1 MKDLHGNDYINSEDV
16 IENVDELEND
26 IQTLQEELDELTQE
40 LDTLEGEINALSP
53 ERNRQRQELDI
64 LVSDRTE
71 REDTGMSAADIAEK
85 IEDTNTGIRGLESE
99 IEALEKALENLEGR
113 INRHRER
120 ISETEEELKPYKDLA
135 EQCQNYGDWKHGT
148 RLIRKSEFKKYAR
161 EFAEDTGAVD
171 ENADWPVNCIDWDQA
186 ADELENDYSSF
197 YFDGEEYLMR
207 D

>member
-1 MKDLHGNDYINSEDV
+1 MKDLRGNDYINSEDV

-26 IQTLQEELDELTQE
+26 IQTLKEELDELTQE
-40 LDTLEGEINALSP
+40 LDFLEGDINALSY

-71 REDTGMSAADIAEK
+71 REDKGLSAADIAEK
-85 IEDTNTGIRGLESE
+85 IEDTNTRLRETEDTI
-99 IEALEKALENLEGR
+99 KANETDIDMLNGR

-120 ISETEEELKPYKDLA
+120 ISETKEELKPYKDLA

-148 RLIRKSEFKKYAR
+148 RLIRKKEFKNYAQ
-161 EFAEDTGAVD
+161 EFAEDIGAVD
-171 ENADWPVNCIDWDQA
+171 KRADWPMNCIDWDQA
-186 ADELENDYSSF
+186 ANELENDYSSF
-197 YFDGEEYLMR
+197 YFDGEEYLMM